1 MSRHDHPARIG
12 LKLSRGAPIST
23 FRRVWRIADE
33 AGFDH
38 CWAFDHL
45 VTTGPDDISVDLF
58 EGWTLLAAMA
68 QATSRVR
75 LGPSSGLIHLS
86 G

>member
-1 MSRHDHPARIG
+1 
-12 LKLSRGAPIST
+12 
-23 FRRVWRIADE
+23 VWQLADE